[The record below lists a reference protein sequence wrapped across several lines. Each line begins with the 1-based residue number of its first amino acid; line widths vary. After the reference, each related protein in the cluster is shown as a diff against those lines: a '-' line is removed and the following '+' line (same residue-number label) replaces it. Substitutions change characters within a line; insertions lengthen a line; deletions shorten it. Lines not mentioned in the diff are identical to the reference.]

1 MYEGFTITL
10 VAATFLLAG
19 IVKGV
24 IGLGLPTVSLA
35 ILSIAI
41 NLPTAMTLLLV
52 PSLVTNLWQALTGG
66 DANLILTR
74 IWPFLL
80 MATVTV
86 WIGATALVMIDFS
99 WLSGLLGLVLIIYA
113 GISLVGIRTTLTTR
127 QASWVGP
134 IAGAVNG
141 ILTGMTGSFVVP
153 GVMYLQSI
161 GFSRN
166 QLVQSMGMLFTLSTL
181 ALAGALQGNSILS
194 FQAGVLSTLAVIPA
208 IIGMIIGQR
217 VRQNLSEK
225 KFRRVFF
232 VSLLLLGVYIIFIAY
247 NSISQGVPD

>member
-1 MYEGFTITL
+1 MFESFTITL

-19 IVKGV
+19 VVKGV

-35 ILSIAI
+35 VLSIAI
-41 NLPTAMTLLLV
+41 NLPTAMALLLV
-52 PSLVTNLWQALTGG
+52 PSLVTNLWQALVGG
-66 DANLILTR
+66 NGNLILAR

-99 WLSGLLGLVLIIYA
+99 WLSGLLGVVLVLYA
-113 GISLVGIRTTLTTR
+113 GINLVGIRFALPVR
-127 QASWVGP
+127 QESWVGP
-134 IAGAVNG
+134 VAGAING
-141 ILTGMTGSFVVP
+141 VLTGMTGSFVVP

-161 GFSRN
+161 GFSRD

-181 ALAGALQGNSILS
+181 ALAGALQGNNLLS
-194 FQAGVLSTLAVIPA
+194 FQAGILSTLAVIPA
-208 IIGMIIGQR
+208 IVGMMIGQR
-217 VRQNLSEK
+217 IRQNLSEK

-232 VSLLLLGVYIIFIAY
+232 VSLLLLGVYIIFNACC
-247 NSISQGVPD
+247 NSHGPT

>member
-1 MYEGFTITL
+1 
-10 VAATFLLAG
+10 
-19 IVKGV
+19 
-24 IGLGLPTVSLA
+24 
-35 ILSIAI
+35 
-41 NLPTAMTLLLV
+41 MTLLLV